1 MYLDELFTKEI
12 FFVKNRIILIIS
24 CVIFSIVALTASAQ
38 TVNIPDANLRTVIAE
53 ALGKA
58 PRDTITQA
66 DMTKLTR
73 FIAHDANIRNLTGL
87 EFATELEEIRC
98 NNNLISDLSPVSTL
112 AGLHTIEFRHNVI
125 KDLSPIAGLIN
136 LRWLIVP
143 YNLIADLSPV
153 EGLVKLD
160 GLDVGGNVITDF
172 SPLSGLIKL
181 KWVWISEN
189 PSADLSP
196 LSGLISL
203 TGFHSWGTPIVSGLS
218 DVAGLPKL
226 TTLDICGGEL
236 SDLSDLEGL
245 TDLKELYLVG
255 NEITDLSPLASL
267 TGLTHLNLKSNQI
280 TDVSPLSG
288 LTNLRRLYLEHNSIS
303 DFSPLSGLSEHTI
316 ISKRGNPSIPHGTSV
331 HNYNGTPAAGPKITG
346 PWLWVI
352 LPGTWLGSRDFLAE
366 ASGGAITE
374 QSVATVGAK
383 EGKSVGNSKWTEHT
397 LSATSQNNINE
408 MTDALGWGTGWEIY
422 DHIVYGSVSLQSPR
436 EQETTMLVGSN
447 DGVKVW
453 LNGELVHKA
462 LVDRPAN
469 DYQDA
474 FPITLKRGT
483 NVLLVAI
490 DNNGHGEF
498 SGFFGFKAGTTYT
511 VNPTDKRIVVD
522 LPPSDVNKDG
532 RVSILDLIL
541 VAQDFGKTG
550 VQNTRT
556 DINKDGKVNILDLR
570 RVAESMNAAT
580 GAAAPS
586 AVAMGNSAS
595 PAMIE
600 TWIALAAVENDGS
613 RAFREGITNLQRLLV
628 SLRPERTVVL
638 ANYPN
643 PFNPETWIPYQL
655 ASPAEVRLRI
665 YAMNGVLVRT
675 LDLGHQP
682 AGVYQQKNRAA
693 YWDGRNALG
702 EPVASGLYFYTLTAG
717 DFTGTGKMLIRK

>member
-1 MYLDELFTKEI
+1 MRH
-12 FFVKNRIILIIS
+12 RIILIVS
-24 CVIFSIVALTASAQ
+24 CVIFSIMALNVSAQ
-38 TVNIPDANLRTVIAE
+38 TVNIPDANLRAAVAE
-53 ALGKA
+53 TLGKA
-58 PRDTITQA
+58 PRATITRA
-66 DMTKLTR
+66 DMAKLTH

-87 EFATELEEIRC
+87 EFAKELEEIRC
-98 NNNLISDLSPVSTL
+98 NNNLISDLSPLSTL
-112 AGLHTIEFRHNVI
+112 TGLHTVEFRHNVI
-125 KDLSPIAGLIN
+125 KDLSPVAGLIN

-160 GLDVGGNVITDF
+160 GLDIGGNVITDY
-172 SPLSGLIKL
+172 SALSGLIKL
-181 KWVWISEN
+181 ERIWMGEN

-203 TGFHSWGTPIVSGLS
+203 TGYQSWGTPIFNVSAL
-218 DVAGLPKL
+218 AELPKL
-226 TTLDICGGEL
+226 TSLDICGGEL
-236 SDLSDLEGL
+236 SDLSDLADFTNL
-245 TDLKELYLVG
+245 RELYLAG
-255 NEITDLSPLASL
+255 NKITDISSLASL
-267 TGLTHLNLKSNQI
+267 TGLTSLNLKDNQI

-303 DFSPLSGLSEHTI
+303 DFSRLSELSEHTI
-316 ISKRGNPSIPHGTSV
+316 ISKRGNPSIPQGTSV

-383 EGKSVGNSKWTEHT
+383 EGKSVGNSKWRAHT
-397 LSATSQNNINE
+397 LSATSHNNINE

-436 EQETTMLVGSN
+436 EQETTMLVGSG
-447 DGVKVW
+447 DAVKVW

-462 LVDRPAN
+462 LVDRSAN

-474 FPITLKRGT
+474 FPVTLKRGT

-498 SGFFGFKAGTTYT
+498 SGFFGFEAGTAYT
-511 VNPTDKRIVVD
+511 VNPTEKRIVVD

-550 VQNTRT
+550 VRNTRT
-556 DINKDGKVNILDLR
+556 DINNDGKVNILDLTR
-570 RVAESMNAAT
+570 IAESMNAAT

-586 AVAMGNSAS
+586 AVAMGNAVS

-613 RAFREGITNLQRLLV
+613 RVFREGIANLQQLLA
-628 SLRPERTVVL
+628 SLRPERTTLL

-655 ASPAEVRLRI
+655 ARDAAVRIDI
-665 YAMNGVLVRT
+665 YTADGRAVRT
-675 LDLGHQP
+675 LVLGHQP
-682 AGVYQQKNRAA
+682 AGMYQDKSRAA
-693 YWDGRNALG
+693 YWDGKNALS

-717 DFTGTGKMLIRK
+717 DFTGTGKMFVRK

>member
-1 MYLDELFTKEI
+1 MRH
-12 FFVKNRIILIIS
+12 RIIFTVS
-24 CVIFSIVALTASAQ
+24 CVIFSIVALNASAQ
-38 TVNIPDANLRTVIAE
+38 TVNIPDTNLRAAIAE

-58 PRDTITQA
+58 PRATITQA
-66 DMTKLTR
+66 DMAQLTH

-98 NNNLISDLSPVSTL
+98 NNNLISDLSPLSTL
-112 AGLHTIEFRHNVI
+112 MGLHTIEFRHNVI
-125 KDLSPIAGLIN
+125 KDLSPVAGLID

-143 YNLIADLSPV
+143 HNLIADLSPV

-160 GLDVGGNVITDF
+160 GLDVSHNVITDF

-181 KWVWISEN
+181 ERIWMSEN

-218 DVAGLPKL
+218 DLANLPKL

-245 TDLKELYLVG
+245 TGLKELYLVG
-255 NEITDLSPLASL
+255 NKITDLSPLASL
-267 TGLTHLNLKSNQI
+267 TGLTHLNLKDNEI

-303 DFSPLSGLSEHTI
+303 DFSTLAGLSEHTI
-316 ISKRGNPSIPHGTSV
+316 ISKRGNPSIPQGTSV

-383 EGKSVGNSKWTEHT
+383 EGKSVGNSKWRAHT
-397 LSATSQNNINE
+397 LSATSPNNINE

-436 EQETTMLVGSN
+436 EQDTTMLVGS
-447 DGVKVW
+447 DDAVKVW

-462 LVDRPAN
+462 LVDRGAN

-474 FPITLKRGT
+474 FPVTLRRGT

-490 DNNGHGEF
+490 DNNGHAEF
-498 SGFFGFKAGTTYT
+498 SGFFGFKAGTAYT
-511 VNPTDKRIVVD
+511 VNPTEKRIVVD

-550 VQNTRT
+550 VRNART
-556 DINKDGKVNILDLR
+556 DINNDGKVNILDLT

-586 AVAMGNSAS
+586 AVAMGNAVS
-595 PAMIE
+595 PAVIE
-600 TWIALAAVENDGS
+600 AWIALATVENDGS
-613 RAFREGITNLQRLLV
+613 RAFREGIANLQRLLA
-628 SLRPERTVVL
+628 SLRPERTAVL

-655 ASPAEVRLRI
+655 ARDAAVRIDI
-665 YAMNGVLVRT
+665 YTADGRAVRT
-675 LDLGHQP
+675 LVLGHQP
-682 AGVYQQKNRAA
+682 AGMYQDKSRAA

-702 EPVASGLYFYTLTAG
+702 EPVASDVYFYTINAG
-717 DFTGTGKMLIRK
+717 DFTATRKMLIRK

>member
-1 MYLDELFTKEI
+1 MRH
-12 FFVKNRIILIIS
+12 RIIFIVS
-24 CVIFSIVALTASAQ
+24 CVIFSIIALNASAQ
-38 TVNIPDANLRTVIAE
+38 TVNIPDANLRAAIAE

-58 PRDTITQA
+58 PRATITRA
-66 DMTKLTR
+66 DMAKLTH

-87 EFATELEEIRC
+87 EFARELEEIRC
-98 NNNLISDLSPVSTL
+98 NNNLISDLSPLSTL
-112 AGLHTIEFRHNVI
+112 MGLHTIEFRHNVI
-125 KDLSPIAGLIN
+125 EDLSPVAGLIN

-143 YNLIADLSPV
+143 YNLIVDLSPV

-160 GLDVGGNVITDF
+160 GLDIGGNVITDY
-172 SPLSGLIKL
+172 SALSGLIKL
-181 KWVWISEN
+181 DRIWMGEN

-203 TGFHSWGTPIVSGLS
+203 TGYQSWGTPIFNVSAL
-218 DVAGLPKL
+218 AELPKL
-226 TTLDICGGEL
+226 TSLDICGGEL
-236 SDLSDLEGL
+236 SDLSDLADFTNL
-245 TDLKELYLVG
+245 RELYLAG
-255 NEITDLSPLASL
+255 NKITDISPLAGL
-267 TGLTHLNLKSNQI
+267 TGLTSLNLKDNQI
-280 TDVSPLSG
+280 TDISPLSG

-303 DFSPLSGLSEHTI
+303 DFSPLSELSEHTI
-316 ISKRGNPSIPHGTSV
+316 ISKRGNPSIPQGTSV
-331 HNYNGTPAAGPKITG
+331 HNYHGTPTAGPKITG

-383 EGKSVGNSKWTEHT
+383 EGKSVGNSKWRAHT
-397 LSATSQNNINE
+397 LSATSGNNINE

-422 DHIVYGSVSLQSPR
+422 DHIVYGAVSLQSPR
-436 EQETTMLVGSN
+436 EQETTMLVGS
-447 DGVKVW
+447 DDAVKVW
-453 LNGELVHKA
+453 LNGELVHEA
-462 LVDRPAN
+462 LVDRGAN

-474 FPITLKRGT
+474 FPVTLKRGT

-498 SGFFGFKAGTTYT
+498 SGFFGFEAGTAYT
-511 VNPTDKRIVVD
+511 VNPTEKRIVVD
-522 LPPSDVNKDG
+522 LPPSDVNQDG

-550 VQNTRT
+550 VQNSRT
-556 DINKDGKVNILDLR
+556 DINNDGKVNILDLTR
-570 RVAESMNAAT
+570 IAESMNAAT
-580 GAAAPS
+580 GAAPS
-586 AVAMGNSAS
+586 AVAMGNAVS

-613 RAFREGITNLQRLLV
+613 RVFREGIANLQRLLA
-628 SLRPERTVVL
+628 SLRPERTMVL

-655 ASPAEVRLRI
+655 ARDAAVRIDI
-665 YAMNGVLVRT
+665 YTADGRAVQTLV
-675 LDLGHQP
+675 LGHQP
-682 AGVYQQKNRAA
+682 AGMYQDKSRAA
-693 YWDGRNALG
+693 YWDGKNALG

-717 DFTGTGKMLIRK
+717 DFTGTGRMLIQK

>member
-1 MYLDELFTKEI
+1 M
-12 FFVKNRIILIIS
+12 KNRIILIIS
-24 CVIFSIVALTASAQ
+24 CVIFSIVATLNGSAQ
-38 TVNIPDANLRTVIAE
+38 NVNIPDANLHAAIAE

-58 PRDTITQA
+58 PRAAITQA
-66 DMTKLTR
+66 DMAKLTH

-98 NNNLISDLSPVSTL
+98 NNNLISDLSPLSTL
-112 AGLHTIEFRHNVI
+112 THLHTIEFHHNVI
-125 KDLSPIAGLIN
+125 KDLSPVAGLIN
-136 LRWLIVP
+136 LRWLTVP
-143 YNLIADLSPV
+143 HNLIADLSPV
-153 EGLVKLD
+153 EGLVNLD
-160 GLDVGGNVITDF
+160 GLDVSHNVITDF

-181 KWVWISEN
+181 ERIWMSEN
-189 PSADLSP
+189 PPADLSP

-218 DVAGLPKL
+218 DLAGLPKL

-245 TDLKELYLVG
+245 TGLKELYLVG

-267 TGLTHLNLKSNQI
+267 TGLTHLNLKHNQI
-280 TDVSPLSG
+280 TDVSSLSG
-288 LTNLRRLYLEHNSIS
+288 LINLRRLYLEHNSIS
-303 DFSPLSGLSEHTI
+303 DFSPLSELSEHTI
-316 ISKRGNPSIPHGTSV
+316 ISKRGNPSIPQGTSV
-331 HNYNGTPAAGPKITG
+331 NNYNGIPAAGPKITG

-366 ASGGAITE
+366 ASGGVITE

-397 LSATSQNNINE
+397 LSATSNNNINE

-422 DHIVYGSVSLQSPR
+422 DHIVYGAVSLESPR
-436 EQETTMLVGSN
+436 KQETTMLVGSN

-453 LNGELVHKA
+453 LNGKLVHKA
-462 LVDRPAN
+462 LVDRGAN

-474 FPITLKRGT
+474 FPVTLKRGT

-498 SGFFGFKAGTTYT
+498 SGFFGFQAGTTYT

-550 VQNTRT
+550 VRNART
-556 DINKDGKVNILDLR
+556 DINKDGKVNILDLT
-570 RVAESMNAAT
+570 RVAESINAAT
-580 GAAAPS
+580 GAAPS
-586 AVAMGNSAS
+586 VVAMGNSVS

-613 RAFREGITNLQRLLV
+613 RAFREGMANLQRLLV
-628 SLRPERTVVL
+628 SLRPERTAVL

-643 PFNPETWIPYQL
+643 PSNPETWIPYQL
-655 ASPAEVRLRI
+655 TSPAEVKLCI

-693 YWDGRNALG
+693 YWDGRNEVG

-717 DFTGTGKMLIRK
+717 DFTATRKMLIQK

>member
-1 MYLDELFTKEI
+1 MRH
-12 FFVKNRIILIIS
+12 RIILIVS
-24 CVIFSIVALTASAQ
+24 CVIFSIMALNVSAQ
-38 TVNIPDANLRTVIAE
+38 TVNIPDANLRAAVAE
-53 ALGKA
+53 TLGKA
-58 PRDTITQA
+58 PRATITRA
-66 DMTKLTR
+66 DMAKLTH

-87 EFATELEEIRC
+87 EFAKELEEIRC
-98 NNNLISDLSPVSTL
+98 NNNLISDLSPLSTL
-112 AGLHTIEFRHNVI
+112 TGLHTVEFRHNVI
-125 KDLSPIAGLIN
+125 KDLSPVAGLIN

-160 GLDVGGNVITDF
+160 GLDIGGNVITDY
-172 SPLSGLIKL
+172 SALSGLIKL
-181 KWVWISEN
+181 ERIWMGEN

-203 TGFHSWGTPIVSGLS
+203 TGYQSWGTPIFNVSAL
-218 DVAGLPKL
+218 AELPKL
-226 TTLDICGGEL
+226 TSLDICGGEL
-236 SDLSDLEGL
+236 SDLSDLADFTNL
-245 TDLKELYLVG
+245 RELYLAG
-255 NEITDLSPLASL
+255 NKITDISPLASL
-267 TGLTHLNLKSNQI
+267 TNLTSLNLKHNRI
-280 TDVSPLSG
+280 TEVSPLSG

-303 DFSPLSGLSEHTI
+303 DFSPLSELSEHTI
-316 ISKRGNPSIPHGTSV
+316 ISKRGNPSIPQGTSV

-383 EGKSVGNSKWTEHT
+383 EGKSVGNSKWRAHT
-397 LSATSQNNINE
+397 LSATSHNNINE

-436 EQETTMLVGSN
+436 EQETTMLVGSG
-447 DGVKVW
+447 DAVKVW

-462 LVDRPAN
+462 LVDRSAN

-474 FPITLKRGT
+474 FPVTLKRGT

-498 SGFFGFKAGTTYT
+498 SGFFGFEAGTAYT
-511 VNPTDKRIVVD
+511 VNPTEKRIVVD

-550 VQNTRT
+550 VRNSRT
-556 DINKDGKVNILDLR
+556 DINNDGKVNILDLTR
-570 RVAESMNAAT
+570 IAESMNAAT
-580 GAAAPS
+580 GAAPS
-586 AVAMGNSAS
+586 AVAMGNAVS

-613 RAFREGITNLQRLLV
+613 RVFREGIANLQQLLA
-628 SLRPERTVVL
+628 SLQPERTTLL

-655 ASPAEVRLRI
+655 ARDAAVRIDI
-665 YAMNGVLVRT
+665 YTADGRAVRT
-675 LDLGHQP
+675 LVLGHQP
-682 AGVYQQKNRAA
+682 AGMYQDKSRAA
-693 YWDGRNALG
+693 YWDGKNALG
-702 EPVASGLYFYTLTAG
+702 EPVASGLYFFTLTAG

>member
-1 MYLDELFTKEI
+1 MRH
-12 FFVKNRIILIIS
+12 RIILIVS
-24 CVIFSIVALTASAQ
+24 CVIFSIMALNVSAQ
-38 TVNIPDANLRTVIAE
+38 TVNIPDANLRAAVAE
-53 ALGKA
+53 TLGKA
-58 PRDTITQA
+58 PRATITRA
-66 DMTKLTR
+66 DMAKLTH

-87 EFATELEEIRC
+87 EFAKELEEIRC
-98 NNNLISDLSPVSTL
+98 NNNLISDLSPLSTL
-112 AGLHTIEFRHNVI
+112 TGLHTVEFRHNVI
-125 KDLSPIAGLIN
+125 KDLSPVAGLIN

-160 GLDVGGNVITDF
+160 GLDIGGNVITDY
-172 SPLSGLIKL
+172 SALSGLIKL
-181 KWVWISEN
+181 ERIWMGEN

-203 TGFHSWGTPIVSGLS
+203 TGYQSWGTPIFNVSAL
-218 DVAGLPKL
+218 AELPKL
-226 TTLDICGGEL
+226 TSLDICGGEL
-236 SDLSDLEGL
+236 SDLSDLADFTNL
-245 TDLKELYLVG
+245 RELYLAG
-255 NEITDLSPLASL
+255 NKITDISSLASL
-267 TGLTHLNLKSNQI
+267 TGLTSLNLKDNQI

-303 DFSPLSGLSEHTI
+303 DFSPLSELSEHTI
-316 ISKRGNPSIPHGTSV
+316 ISKRGNPSIPQGTSV

-383 EGKSVGNSKWTEHT
+383 EGKSVGNSKWRAHT
-397 LSATSQNNINE
+397 LSATSHNNINE

-436 EQETTMLVGSN
+436 EQETTMLVGS
-447 DGVKVW
+447 DDAVKVW

-462 LVDRPAN
+462 LVDRSAN

-474 FPITLKRGT
+474 FPVTLKRGT

-498 SGFFGFKAGTTYT
+498 SGFFGFEAGTAYT
-511 VNPTDKRIVVD
+511 VNPTEKRIVVD

-550 VQNTRT
+550 VRNTRT
-556 DINKDGKVNILDLR
+556 DINNDGKVNILDLTR
-570 RVAESMNAAT
+570 IAESMNAAT

-586 AVAMGNSAS
+586 AVAMGNAVS

-613 RAFREGITNLQRLLV
+613 RVFREGIANLQQLLA
-628 SLRPERTVVL
+628 SLRPERTTLL

-655 ASPAEVRLRI
+655 ARDAAVRIDI
-665 YAMNGVLVRT
+665 YTADGRAVRT
-675 LDLGHQP
+675 LVLGHQP
-682 AGVYQQKNRAA
+682 AGMYQDKSRAA
-693 YWDGRNALG
+693 YWDGKNALS
-702 EPVASGLYFYTLTAG
+702 EPVASGLYFFTLTAG
-717 DFTGTGKMLIRK
+717 DFTGTGKMLVRK

>member
-1 MYLDELFTKEI
+1 MRH
-12 FFVKNRIILIIS
+12 RIILIVS
-24 CVIFSIVALTASAQ
+24 CVIFSIIALNASAE
-38 TVNIPDANLRTVIAE
+38 TVNIPDTNLRAAIAE

-58 PRDTITQA
+58 PGDTITQA
-66 DMTKLTR
+66 DIAKLTH
-73 FIAHDANIRNLTGL
+73 FIAHDASIRNLTGL

-98 NNNLISDLSPVSTL
+98 NNNLISDLSPLSTL
-112 AGLHTIEFRHNVI
+112 MDLHTIEFRHNVI
-125 KDLSPIAGLIN
+125 EDLSPVAGLIS
-136 LRWLIVP
+136 LRWLVVP

-153 EGLVKLD
+153 KGLVSLH
-160 GLDVGGNVITDF
+160 GLDIGGNVITDY
-172 SPLSGLIKL
+172 SALSGLIKL
-181 KWVWISEN
+181 GRIWMGEN

-203 TGFHSWGTPIVSGLS
+203 TGYQSWGTPIFNVSAL
-218 DVAGLPKL
+218 AELPKL
-226 TTLDICGGEL
+226 TSLDICGGEL
-236 SDLSDLEGL
+236 SDLSDLADFTNL
-245 TDLKELYLVG
+245 RELYLAG
-255 NEITDLSPLASL
+255 NEITDISPLASL
-267 TGLTHLNLKSNQI
+267 TNLTSLNLKHNRI
-280 TDVSPLSG
+280 TEVSPLSG

-303 DFSPLSGLSEHTI
+303 DFSPLSELSEHTI
-316 ISKRGNPSIPHGTSV
+316 ISKRGNPSIPQGTSV
-331 HNYNGTPAAGPKITG
+331 HNYNGTPTAGPKITG

-352 LPGTWLGSRDFLAE
+352 LPGTWLGGRDFLAE

-383 EGKSVGNSKWTEHT
+383 EGKSVGNSKWRAHT
-397 LSATSQNNINE
+397 FSATSHNNINE

-422 DHIVYGSVSLQSPR
+422 DHIVYGSVSLESPR

-447 DGVKVW
+447 DGVKIW
-453 LNGELVHKA
+453 LNGELVHEA
-462 LVDRPAN
+462 LVDRPAS

-474 FPITLKRGT
+474 FPVTLKRGT

-498 SGFFGFKAGTTYT
+498 SGFFGFEAETAYT
-511 VNPTDKRIVVD
+511 VNPTDTRIVID

-550 VQNTRT
+550 VRNTRT
-556 DINKDGKVNILDLR
+556 DINNDGKVNILDLT

-586 AVAMGNSAS
+586 TVAIGNTFS
-595 PAMIE
+595 PEIIE
-600 TWIALAAVENDGS
+600 AWVALAAVENDGS
-613 RAFREGITNLQRLLV
+613 RAFREGIANLQRLLA
-628 SLRPERTVVL
+628 SLRPERTAVL

-655 ASPAEVRLRI
+655 ARDAAVRIDI
-665 YAMNGVLVRT
+665 YTADGRAVRT
-675 LDLGHQP
+675 LVLGHQP
-682 AGVYQQKNRAA
+682 AGMYQDKSRAA

-717 DFTGTGKMLIRK
+717 DFIGTGKMLIRK

>member
-1 MYLDELFTKEI
+1 M
-12 FFVKNRIILIIS
+12 KNRIILTIS
-24 CVIFSIVALTASAQ
+24 CAIFSMVVTLNGSAQ
-38 TVNIPDANLRTVIAE
+38 VVNIPDANLRAAIAE
-53 ALGKA
+53 VLGEPSRAALT
-58 PRDTITQA
+58 RA
-66 DMTKLTR
+66 DMAKLTH

-98 NNNLISDLSPVSTL
+98 NNNLISDLSPLSTL
-112 AGLHTIEFRHNVI
+112 TGLHTVEFRHNVI
-125 KDLSPIAGLIN
+125 KDLSPVAGLIN

-143 YNLIADLSPV
+143 HNLIADLSPV
-153 EGLVKLD
+153 EGLVNLD
-160 GLDVGGNVITDF
+160 GLDISHNVITDF

-181 KWVWISEN
+181 ERIWIHEN
-189 PSADLSP
+189 PPADLSP

-218 DVAGLPKL
+218 DLAGLPKL

-245 TDLKELYLVG
+245 TGLKELYLVG

-267 TGLTHLNLKSNQI
+267 TGLTHLNLKNNQI

-303 DFSPLSGLSEHTI
+303 DFSPLSELSEHTI
-316 ISKRGNPSIPHGTSV
+316 ISKRGNPSIPQGTSV

-397 LSATSQNNINE
+397 LSATSNNNINE

-436 EQETTMLVGSN
+436 EQETTMLVGS
-447 DGVKVW
+447 DDAVKVW

-462 LVDRPAN
+462 LVDRGAN

-498 SGFFGFKAGTTYT
+498 SGFFGFEAGTAYT

-550 VQNTRT
+550 VRNTRT
-556 DINKDGKVNILDLR
+556 DINNDGKVNILDLT
-570 RVAESMNAAT
+570 RVADSMNAAT

-586 AVAMGNSAS
+586 GVATHNSVS

-600 TWIALAAVENDGS
+600 TWIALAAVKNDGS
-613 RAFREGITNLQRLLV
+613 RAFREGIANLQRLLA
-628 SLRPERTVVL
+628 SLATRT
-638 ANYPN
+638 
-643 PFNPETWIPYQL
+643 
-655 ASPAEVRLRI
+655 
-665 YAMNGVLVRT
+665 
-675 LDLGHQP
+675 D
-682 AGVYQQKNRAA
+682 
-693 YWDGRNALG
+693 DGACKL
-702 EPVASGLYFYTLTAG
+702 P
-717 DFTGTGKMLIRK
+717 

>member
-1 MYLDELFTKEI
+1 M
-12 FFVKNRIILIIS
+12 KNRIILTVS
-24 CVIFSIVALTASAQ
+24 CVIFSIVALNASAQ
-38 TVNIPDANLRTVIAE
+38 TVNIPDANLRAAVAE
-53 ALGKA
+53 TLGKA
-58 PRDTITQA
+58 PRATITRA
-66 DMTKLTR
+66 DMAKLTH
-73 FIAHDANIRNLTGL
+73 FIVHNANIRNLTGL
-87 EFATELEEIRC
+87 EFAKELVEIRC
-98 NNNLISDLSPVSTL
+98 NNNLISDLSPLSTL
-112 AGLHTIEFRHNVI
+112 RNLHTVEFRHNVI
-125 KDLSPIAGLIN
+125 EDLSPVAGLIS

-153 EGLVKLD
+153 EGLVQLD
-160 GLDVGGNVITDF
+160 GLDIGGNVITDY
-172 SPLSGLIKL
+172 SALSGLIKL
-181 KWVWISEN
+181 ERIWMGEN

-203 TGFHSWGTPIVSGLS
+203 RGYHSWGTPIVSGLS
-218 DVAGLPKL
+218 GLAGLPKL

-245 TDLKELYLVG
+245 TGLKELYLVG
-255 NEITDLSPLASL
+255 NEITDLSPLANL
-267 TGLTHLNLKSNQI
+267 TGLTHLNLKDNQI
-280 TDVSPLSG
+280 TDVSPLSE

-303 DFSPLSGLSEHTI
+303 DFSPLSKLSEHTI
-316 ISKRGNPSIPHGTSV
+316 ISKRGNPSIPQGTSV

-383 EGKSVGNSKWTEHT
+383 EGKSVGSSKWTAHT
-397 LSATSQNNINE
+397 LSATSRNNINE

-422 DHIVYGSVSLQSPR
+422 DHIVYGMVSLESPR
-436 EQETTMLVGSN
+436 EQETTMLVGSG

-453 LNGELVHKA
+453 LNGKLVHKA
-462 LVDRPAN
+462 LVDRVAN

-474 FPITLKRGT
+474 FPVTLKRGT

-498 SGFFGFKAGTTYT
+498 SGFFGFEAGTAYT
-511 VNPTDKRIVVD
+511 VNSTAKRIVVD

-541 VAQDFGKTG
+541 VAQHFGKTG
-550 VQNTRT
+550 VRNSRT
-556 DINKDGKVNILDLR
+556 DINNDGKVNILDLTR
-570 RVAESMNAAT
+570 IAESMNAAT
-580 GAAAPS
+580 GAAAPF
-586 AVAMGNSAS
+586 AVAMGNSVS

-613 RAFREGITNLQRLLV
+613 RVFREGIANLQRLLV
-628 SLRPERTVVL
+628 SLRPEQTMVL
-638 ANYPN
+638 TNYPN

-655 ASPAEVRLRI
+655 ARDAAVQIDI
-665 YAMNGVLVRT
+665 YTADGRTVRT
-675 LDLGHQP
+675 LVLGHQP
-682 AGVYQQKNRAA
+682 AGMYQDKSRAA
-693 YWDGRNALG
+693 YWNGCNQLG
-702 EPVASGLYFYTLTAG
+702 ERVASGVYFYTFTAG
-717 DFTGTGKMLIRK
+717 DFTGTGKLLIRK

>member
-1 MYLDELFTKEI
+1 M
-12 FFVKNRIILIIS
+12 KNRIILIIS
-24 CVIFSIVALTASAQ
+24 CVIFSIVVTLNGSAQ
-38 TVNIPDANLRTVIAE
+38 TVNIPDANLRAAIAE
-53 ALGKA
+53 ALGEPSRA
-58 PRDTITQA
+58 VLTRS
-66 DMTKLTR
+66 DMAKLTH

-98 NNNLISDLSPVSTL
+98 NNNLISDLSPLSTL
-112 AGLHTIEFRHNVI
+112 TGLHTIEFRHNVI
-125 KDLSPIAGLIN
+125 KDLSAVAGLIS

-143 YNLIADLSPV
+143 HNLIADLSPV

-160 GLDVGGNVITDF
+160 GLDVSHNVITDF
-172 SPLSGLIKL
+172 SPIAGLIKL
-181 KWVWISEN
+181 ERIWMHEN
-189 PSADLSP
+189 PPADLSP

-203 TGFHSWGTPIVSGLS
+203 TGFHSWGTPIISGLS
-218 DVAGLPKL
+218 DLVVLPKL

-245 TDLKELYLVG
+245 TGLKELYLVG

-267 TGLTHLNLKSNQI
+267 TGLTHLNLKHNQI

-303 DFSPLSGLSEHTI
+303 DFSPLSELSEHTI
-316 ISKRGNPSIPHGTSV
+316 ISKRGNPSIPQGTSV
-331 HNYNGTPAAGPKITG
+331 HNYNGTPAAGSKITG

-374 QSVATVGAK
+374 QSMATVGAK

-397 LSATSQNNINE
+397 LSATSNNNINE

-436 EQETTMLVGSN
+436 EQETTMLVGSD

-453 LNGELVHKA
+453 LNGKLVHRA
-462 LVDRPAN
+462 LVDRGAN

-474 FPITLKRGT
+474 FPVTLKRGT

-498 SGFFGFKAGTTYT
+498 SGFFGFKAGTAYT

-522 LPPSDVNKDG
+522 LPISDVNKDG

-550 VQNTRT
+550 VRNVRT
-556 DINKDGKVNILDLR
+556 DINNDGKVNILDLT

-580 GAAAPS
+580 GAAPS
-586 AVAMGNSAS
+586 AVPMGNSVS

-600 TWIALAAVENDGS
+600 TWIALAVVEDDGS
-613 RAFREGITNLQRLLV
+613 RAFQEGIANLQRLLV

-655 ASPAEVRLRI
+655 ASPAGVRLRI
-665 YAMNGVLVRT
+665 YAMDGVLVRT

-693 YWDGRNALG
+693 YWDGRNEVG

-717 DFTGTGKMLIRK
+717 DFTATRKMLIRK

>member
-1 MYLDELFTKEI
+1 MRH
-12 FFVKNRIILIIS
+12 RIIFIVS
-24 CVIFSIVALTASAQ
+24 CVIFSIIALNASAQ
-38 TVNIPDANLRTVIAE
+38 TVNIPDANLRAAIAE

-58 PRDTITQA
+58 PRATIARA
-66 DMTKLTR
+66 DMEKLTH

-98 NNNLISDLSPVSTL
+98 NNNLISDLSPLSTL
-112 AGLHTIEFRHNVI
+112 MGLHTVEFRHNVI
-125 KDLSPIAGLIN
+125 KDLSPVAGLIN

-160 GLDVGGNVITDF
+160 GLDIGGNVITDY
-172 SPLSGLIKL
+172 SALSGLIKL
-181 KWVWISEN
+181 DRIWMGEN

-203 TGFHSWGTPIVSGLS
+203 TGYQSWGTPIFNVSAL
-218 DVAGLPKL
+218 AELPKL
-226 TTLDICGGEL
+226 TSLDICGGEL
-236 SDLSDLEGL
+236 SDLSDLADFTNL
-245 TDLKELYLVG
+245 RELYLAG
-255 NEITDLSPLASL
+255 NQITDISPLASL
-267 TGLTHLNLKSNQI
+267 TGLTSLNLKDNQI
-280 TDVSPLSG
+280 TDISPLSG

-303 DFSPLSGLSEHTI
+303 DFSPLSELSEQTV
-316 ISKRGNPSIPHGTSV
+316 ISKRGNPSIPQGTSV
-331 HNYNGTPAAGPKITG
+331 HNYNGTPSAGPKITG

-366 ASGGAITE
+366 ASGGVITE

-383 EGKSVGNSKWTEHT
+383 EGKSVGNSKWRAHT
-397 LSATSQNNINE
+397 LSATSHNNINE

-436 EQETTMLVGSN
+436 EQETTMLVGSG
-447 DGVKVW
+447 DAVKVW
-453 LNGELVHKA
+453 LNGELVHEA
-462 LVDRPAN
+462 LVDRGAN

-474 FPITLKRGT
+474 FPVILKRGT

-498 SGFFGFKAGTTYT
+498 SGFFGFEAGTAYT
-511 VNPTDKRIVVD
+511 VNPTEKRIVVD
-522 LPPSDVNKDG
+522 LPRSDVNQDG

-550 VQNTRT
+550 VRNSRT
-556 DINKDGKVNILDLR
+556 DINNDGKVNILDLTR
-570 RVAESMNAAT
+570 IAESMNAAT
-580 GAAAPS
+580 GAAPS
-586 AVAMGNSAS
+586 AVAMGNAVS

-613 RAFREGITNLQRLLV
+613 RVFREGIANLQQLLA
-628 SLRPERTVVL
+628 SLQPERTTLL

-655 ASPAEVRLRI
+655 ARDAAVRIDI
-665 YAMNGVLVRT
+665 YTADRRAVRT
-675 LDLGHQP
+675 LVLGHQP
-682 AGVYQQKNRAA
+682 AGMYQDKSRAA
-693 YWDGRNALG
+693 YWDGKNALG
-702 EPVASGLYFYTLTAG
+702 EPVASGLYFFTLTAG

>member
-1 MYLDELFTKEI
+1 M
-12 FFVKNRIILIIS
+12 KNRIILTIS
-24 CVIFSIVALTASAQ
+24 CAIFFMVVTLNGSAQ
-38 TVNIPDANLRTVIAE
+38 VVNIPDANLRAAIAE
-53 ALGKA
+53 VLGEPSRAALT
-58 PRDTITQA
+58 RA
-66 DMTKLTR
+66 DMAKLTH

-98 NNNLISDLSPVSTL
+98 NNNLISDLSPLSTL
-112 AGLHTIEFRHNVI
+112 TGLHTVEFRHNVI
-125 KDLSPIAGLIN
+125 KDLSPVAGLIN

-143 YNLIADLSPV
+143 HNLIADLSPV

-160 GLDVGGNVITDF
+160 GLDVSHNVIADF
-172 SPLSGLIKL
+172 SPLSELIKL
-181 KWVWISEN
+181 ERIWIHEN
-189 PSADLSP
+189 PPADLSP

-218 DVAGLPKL
+218 DLAGLPKL

-245 TDLKELYLVG
+245 TGLKELYLVG

-267 TGLTHLNLKSNQI
+267 TGLTHLNLKNNQI
-280 TDVSPLSG
+280 IDVSPLSG

-303 DFSPLSGLSEHTI
+303 DFSPLSELSEHTI
-316 ISKRGNPSIPHGTSV
+316 ISKRGNPSIPQGTSV

-397 LSATSQNNINE
+397 LSATSNNNINE

-436 EQETTMLVGSN
+436 KQETTMLVGS
-447 DGVKVW
+447 DDAVKVW

-474 FPITLKRGT
+474 FPVTLKRGT

-498 SGFFGFKAGTTYT
+498 SGFFGFEAGTAYT

-550 VQNTRT
+550 VRNART
-556 DINKDGKVNILDLR
+556 DINNDGKVNILDLR
-570 RVAESMNAAT
+570 RIADSMNAAT

-586 AVAMGNSAS
+586 TVAIGNTFS
-595 PAMIE
+595 PEIIE
-600 TWIALAAVENDGS
+600 AWIALAAVENDGS
-613 RAFREGITNLQRLLV
+613 RAFQEGIANLQRLLA
-628 SLRPERTVVL
+628 SLRPERTMVL

-655 ASPAEVRLRI
+655 ARDATVRIDI
-665 YAMNGVLVRT
+665 YTADGRAVRT
-675 LDLGHQP
+675 LVLGHQP
-682 AGVYQQKNRAA
+682 AGMYQDKSRAA
-693 YWDGRNALG
+693 YWDGKNAFG

>member
-1 MYLDELFTKEI
+1 MR
-12 FFVKNRIILIIS
+12 NRIILIIL
-24 CVIFSIVALTASAQ
+24 CVIFFIAVTLNASAEN
-38 TVNIPDANLRTVIAE
+38 VNIPDANLRAAIAK
-53 ALGKA
+53 ALGEPSRA
-58 PRDTITQA
+58 TLTRS
-66 DMTKLTR
+66 DMAKLTY

-98 NNNLISDLSPVSTL
+98 NNNLISDLSPLSTL
-112 AGLHTIEFRHNVI
+112 TGLHTIEFRHNVI
-125 KDLSPIAGLIN
+125 KDLSAVAGLIN

-143 YNLIADLSPV
+143 HNLIADLSPV
-153 EGLVKLD
+153 EGLVQLD
-160 GLDVGGNVITDF
+160 GLDVSHNVITDF

-181 KWVWISEN
+181 ERIWMHEN
-189 PSADLSP
+189 PPADLSP
-196 LSGLISL
+196 LSGLTSL

-218 DVAGLPKL
+218 DLAGLPKL

-245 TDLKELYLVG
+245 TGLKELYLVG

-267 TGLTHLNLKSNQI
+267 TGLTHLNLKNNQI

-303 DFSPLSGLSEHTI
+303 DFSPLSELSEHTI
-316 ISKRGNPSIPHGTSV
+316 ISKRGNPSIPRGTSV
-331 HNYNGTPAAGPKITG
+331 HNYNGTPTAGPKITG

-374 QSVATVGAK
+374 QSVATIGAK
-383 EGKSVGNSKWTEHT
+383 EGKSVGNRKWTEHT
-397 LSATSQNNINE
+397 LSATSHNNINE
-408 MTDALGWGTGWEIY
+408 MTDALDWGTGWEIY
-422 DHIVYGSVSLQSPR
+422 DHIVYGSIFLESPR
-436 EQETTMLVGSN
+436 KQETTMLVGSD

-474 FPITLKRGT
+474 FPVTLKRGT

-498 SGFFGFKAGTTYT
+498 SGFFGFEAGTAYT

-550 VQNTRT
+550 VRNTRT
-556 DINKDGKVNILDLR
+556 DINNDGKVNILDLT
-570 RVAESMNAAT
+570 RVAKSMNAAT

-586 AVAMGNSAS
+586 VVAMDNSVS

-613 RAFREGITNLQRLLV
+613 RAFREGIANLQRLLA

-655 ASPAEVRLRI
+655 ASAVEVRLHI

-702 EPVASGLYFYTLTAG
+702 ERVASGLYFYTLIAG
-717 DFTGTGKMLIRK
+717 DFTATRKMLIRK

>member
-1 MYLDELFTKEI
+1 MRH
-12 FFVKNRIILIIS
+12 RIILIVS
-24 CVIFSIVALTASAQ
+24 CVIFSIMALNVSAQ
-38 TVNIPDANLRTVIAE
+38 TVNIPDANLRAAVAE
-53 ALGKA
+53 TLGKA
-58 PRDTITQA
+58 PRATITRA
-66 DMTKLTR
+66 DMAKLTH

-87 EFATELEEIRC
+87 EFAKELEEIRC
-98 NNNLISDLSPVSTL
+98 NNNLISDLSPLSTL
-112 AGLHTIEFRHNVI
+112 TGLHTIEFRHNLI
-125 KDLSPIAGLIN
+125 KDLSPVAGLIN

-160 GLDVGGNVITDF
+160 GLDIGGNVITDY
-172 SPLSGLIKL
+172 SALSGLIKL
-181 KWVWISEN
+181 GRIWMGEN

-203 TGFHSWGTPIVSGLS
+203 TGYQSWGTPIFNVSAL
-218 DVAGLPKL
+218 AELPKL
-226 TTLDICGGEL
+226 TSLDICGGEL
-236 SDLSDLEGL
+236 SDLSDLADFTNL
-245 TDLKELYLVG
+245 RELYLAG
-255 NEITDLSPLASL
+255 NEITDISPLASL
-267 TGLTHLNLKSNQI
+267 TNLTSLNLKHNRI
-280 TDVSPLSG
+280 TEVSPLSG

-303 DFSPLSGLSEHTI
+303 DFSPLSELSEHTI
-316 ISKRGNPSIPHGTSV
+316 ISKRGNPSIPQGTSV

-383 EGKSVGNSKWTEHT
+383 EGKSVGNSKWRAHT
-397 LSATSQNNINE
+397 LSATSHNNINE

-436 EQETTMLVGSN
+436 EQETTMLVGSG
-447 DGVKVW
+447 DAVKVW

-462 LVDRPAN
+462 LVDRSAN

-474 FPITLKRGT
+474 FPVTLKRGT

-498 SGFFGFKAGTTYT
+498 SGFFGFEAGTAYT
-511 VNPTDKRIVVD
+511 VNPTEKRIVVD

-550 VQNTRT
+550 VRNSRT
-556 DINKDGKVNILDLR
+556 DINNDGKVNILDLTR
-570 RVAESMNAAT
+570 IAESMNAAT
-580 GAAAPS
+580 GAAPS
-586 AVAMGNSAS
+586 AVAMGNAVS

-613 RAFREGITNLQRLLV
+613 RVFREGIANLQQLLA
-628 SLRPERTVVL
+628 SLQPERTTLL

-655 ASPAEVRLRI
+655 ARDAAVRIDI
-665 YAMNGVLVRT
+665 YTADGRAVQTLV
-675 LDLGHQP
+675 LGHQP
-682 AGVYQQKNRAA
+682 AGMYQDKSRAA
-693 YWDGRNALG
+693 YWDGKNALG
-702 EPVASGLYFYTLTAG
+702 EPVASGLYFFTLTAG

>member
-1 MYLDELFTKEI
+1 MNFLQRR
-12 FFVKNRIILIIS
+12 FFVKNRILLTIS
-24 CVIFSIVALTASAQ
+24 CVIFSIIATLNGSAQ
-38 TVNIPDANLRTVIAE
+38 NVNIPDANLRAAIAE
-53 ALGKA
+53 ALGEPSRA
-58 PRDTITQA
+58 ALTRS
-66 DMTKLTR
+66 DMAKLTH

-98 NNNLISDLSPVSTL
+98 NNNLIGDLSPLSTL
-112 AGLHTIEFRHNVI
+112 TGLHTIEFRHNVI
-125 KDLSPIAGLIN
+125 KDLSPVAGLIN

-143 YNLIADLSPV
+143 HNLIADLSPV

-160 GLDVGGNVITDF
+160 GLDVSHNVITDF

-181 KWVWISEN
+181 ERIWMHEN
-189 PSADLSP
+189 PPADLSP

-218 DVAGLPKL
+218 DLAGLPKL

-245 TDLKELYLVG
+245 TGLKELYLVG

-267 TGLTHLNLKSNQI
+267 TGLTHLNLKNNQI

-303 DFSPLSGLSEHTI
+303 DFSPLSELSEHTI
-316 ISKRGNPSIPHGTSV
+316 ISKRGNPSIPQGTSV
-331 HNYNGTPAAGPKITG
+331 HNYNGTPVAGPKITG

-397 LSATSQNNINE
+397 LSATSQNNVNE

-436 EQETTMLVGSN
+436 EQETTMLVGSD

-453 LNGELVHKA
+453 LNGKLVHEA
-462 LVDRPAN
+462 LVDRGAN

-474 FPITLKRGT
+474 FPVTLKRGT

-498 SGFFGFKAGTTYT
+498 SGFFGFEAGTAYT

-550 VQNTRT
+550 VRNTRT
-556 DINKDGKVNILDLR
+556 DINNDGKVNILDLT

-580 GAAAPS
+580 DAAAPPM
-586 AVAMGNSAS
+586 VAMRNSVS

-600 TWIALAAVENDGS
+600 TWIALATVENDGS
-613 RAFREGITNLQRLLV
+613 RAFQEGIANLQRLSV
-628 SLRPERTVVL
+628 SLRPKRTVVL

-655 ASPAEVRLRI
+655 ASPEEVRLRI

-675 LDLGHQP
+675 LNLGHQP

-693 YWDGRNALG
+693 YWDGRNEVG

-717 DFTGTGKMLIRK
+717 DFTATRKMLIQK

>member
-1 MYLDELFTKEI
+1 M
-12 FFVKNRIILIIS
+12 
-24 CVIFSIVALTASAQ
+24 
-38 TVNIPDANLRTVIAE
+38 
-53 ALGKA
+53 
-58 PRDTITQA
+58 
-66 DMTKLTR
+66 
-73 FIAHDANIRNLTGL
+73 
-87 EFATELEEIRC
+87 
-98 NNNLISDLSPVSTL
+98 
-112 AGLHTIEFRHNVI
+112 GLHTIEFRHNVI
-125 KDLSPIAGLIN
+125 KDLSPVAGLIN

-143 YNLIADLSPV
+143 HNLIADLSPV
-153 EGLVKLD
+153 EGLVNLD
-160 GLDVGGNVITDF
+160 GLEVSHNVITDF

-181 KWVWISEN
+181 ERIWMHEN
-189 PSADLSP
+189 PPADLSP

-203 TGFHSWGTPIVSGLS
+203 RGFHSWGTPIVSGLS
-218 DVAGLPKL
+218 DLAGLPKL
-226 TTLDICGGEL
+226 TTLDICGGQL

-245 TDLKELYLVG
+245 TGLKELYLVG

-267 TGLTHLNLKSNQI
+267 TGLTHLNLKHNQI

-288 LTNLRRLYLEHNSIS
+288 LTNLRRLYLEHNLIS
-303 DFSPLSGLSEHTI
+303 DFSPLSELSEHTV
-316 ISKRGNPSIPHGTSV
+316 ISKRGNPGISPGTSV
-331 HNYNGTPAAGPKITG
+331 NNYNGIPEKGPKITG

-352 LPGTWLGSRDFLAE
+352 LPGTWLGSRDFLSE

-397 LSATSQNNINE
+397 LSATSGNNINE

-422 DHIVYGSVSLQSPR
+422 DHIVYGAVSLESPR
-436 EQETTMLVGSN
+436 KQETTMLVGSG

-453 LNGELVHKA
+453 LNGDLVHKA
-462 LVDRPAN
+462 LVDRNAN

-474 FPITLKRGT
+474 FPVTLKRGT

-498 SGFFGFKAGTTYT
+498 SGFFGFEAGIDYT

-541 VAQDFGKTG
+541 VAQDFGKVG
-550 VQNTRT
+550 VRNSRT
-556 DINKDGKVNILDLR
+556 DINNDGKVNILDLT
-570 RVAESMNAAT
+570 RVAKSINAAT

-586 AVAMGNSAS
+586 AVVMGNEVSLE
-595 PAMIE
+595 MIE

-613 RAFREGITNLQRLLV
+613 RAFREGIANLQRLLA
-628 SLRPERTVVL
+628 SLRPERTMVL

-655 ASPAEVRLRI
+655 ARDAAVRIDI
-665 YAMNGVLVRT
+665 YTADGRAVRT
-675 LDLGHQP
+675 LVLGHQP
-682 AGVYQQKNRAA
+682 AGMYQDKSRAA

-717 DFTGTGKMLIRK
+717 DFTATRKMLIRK

>member
-1 MYLDELFTKEI
+1 M
-12 FFVKNRIILIIS
+12 RHRILITVS
-24 CVIFSIVALTASAQ
+24 CVIFSIVALNASAQ
-38 TVNIPDANLRTVIAE
+38 TVNIPDANLRAAVAE
-53 ALGKA
+53 TLGKA
-58 PRDTITQA
+58 PRATITQA
-66 DMTKLTR
+66 DMAKLTH

-87 EFATELEEIRC
+87 EFATDLEEIRC
-98 NNNLISDLSPVSTL
+98 NNNLISDLSPLSTL
-112 AGLHTIEFRHNVI
+112 TGLHTVEFRHNVI
-125 KDLSPIAGLIN
+125 KDLSAVAGLIN
-136 LRWLIVP
+136 LRWLVVP

-153 EGLVKLD
+153 KGLVKLH
-160 GLDVGGNVITDF
+160 GLDIGGNVITDY
-172 SPLSGLIKL
+172 SALSGLIKL
-181 KWVWISEN
+181 ERIWMGEN

-203 TGFHSWGTPIVSGLS
+203 TGYQSWGTPIFNVSAL
-218 DVAGLPKL
+218 AELPKL
-226 TTLDICGGEL
+226 TSLDICGGEL
-236 SDLSDLEGL
+236 SDLADLADFTNL
-245 TDLKELYLVG
+245 RELYLAG
-255 NEITDLSPLASL
+255 NEITDISPLASL
-267 TGLTHLNLKSNQI
+267 TNLTSLNLKHNRI
-280 TDVSPLSG
+280 TEVSPLSG

-303 DFSPLSGLSEHTI
+303 DFSPLSELSEHTI
-316 ISKRGNPSIPHGTSV
+316 ISKRGNPSIPQGTSV

-366 ASGGAITE
+366 VSGGGITE

-383 EGKSVGNSKWTEHT
+383 EGKSVGNSKWRAHT
-397 LSATSQNNINE
+397 LSATSHNNINE

-436 EQETTMLVGSN
+436 EQETTMLVGS
-447 DGVKVW
+447 DDAVKVW
-453 LNGELVHKA
+453 LNGELVHEA

-474 FPITLKRGT
+474 FPVTLKRGT

-498 SGFFGFKAGTTYT
+498 SGFFGFEAGTAYT
-511 VNPTDKRIVVD
+511 VNPTDKRIVVN

-532 RVSILDLIL
+532 RISILDLIL

-550 VQNTRT
+550 VRNSRT
-556 DINKDGKVNILDLR
+556 DINNDGKVNILDLTR
-570 RVAESMNAAT
+570 IAERMNAAT
-580 GAAAPS
+580 GAAAPF
-586 AVAMGNSAS
+586 AVAMGNSVS

-613 RAFREGITNLQRLLV
+613 RVFREGIANLQRLLA
-628 SLRPERTVVL
+628 SLRPERTMVL

-655 ASPAEVRLRI
+655 ARDAAVRIDI
-665 YAMNGVLVRT
+665 YTTDGRAVQTLV
-675 LDLGHQP
+675 LGHQP
-682 AGVYQQKNRAA
+682 AGMYQDKSRAA
-693 YWDGRNALG
+693 YWDGKNAFG

-717 DFTGTGKMLIRK
+717 DFTATRKMLIRK

>member
-1 MYLDELFTKEI
+1 M
-12 FFVKNRIILIIS
+12 KNRIILIVS
-24 CVIFSIVALTASAQ
+24 CVIFSIVALNASAQ
-38 TVNIPDANLRTVIAE
+38 KVNIPDANLRTAVSE
-53 ALGKA
+53 TLGKA
-58 PRDTITQA
+58 HRATITQA
-66 DMTKLTR
+66 DMAKLTH
-73 FIAHDANIRNLTGL
+73 FIAHDANIRDLTGL

-98 NNNLISDLSPVSTL
+98 NNNLISDLSPLSTL
-112 AGLHTIEFRHNVI
+112 TGLHTIEFRHNVI
-125 KDLSPIAGLIN
+125 KDLSPVAGLIN

-245 TDLKELYLVG
+245 TGLKELYLVG

-352 LPGTWLGSRDFLAE
+352 LPGTWLGGRDFLAE

-383 EGKSVGNSKWTEHT
+383 EGKSVGNSKWRAHT
-397 LSATSQNNINE
+397 LSATSGNNINE

-436 EQETTMLVGSN
+436 EQETTMLVGS
-447 DGVKVW
+447 DDAVKVW
-453 LNGELVHKA
+453 LNGELVHQA
-462 LVDRPAN
+462 LVDRGAN

-498 SGFFGFKAGTTYT
+498 SGFFGFEAGTAYT

-550 VQNTRT
+550 VRNTRT
-556 DINKDGKVNILDLR
+556 DINKDGKVNILDLT

-586 AVAMGNSAS
+586 VVAMGNSVS

-613 RAFREGITNLQRLLV
+613 RAFREGIANLQRLLA

-655 ASPAEVRLRI
+655 ARDATVRIDI
-665 YAMNGVLVRT
+665 YTADGRAIRT
-675 LDLGHQP
+675 LVLGHQP
-682 AGVYQQKNRAA
+682 AGMYQDKSRAA
-693 YWDGRNALG
+693 YWDGRNEVG

>member
-1 MYLDELFTKEI
+1 MR
-12 FFVKNRIILIIS
+12 NRIIFTVS
-24 CVIFSIVALTASAQ
+24 CVIFSIGVLTASAQ
-38 TVNIPDANLRTVIAE
+38 TVNIPDVNLRAAVLET
-53 ALGKA
+53 LGKV

-66 DMTKLTR
+66 DMAKLTH

-87 EFATELEEIRC
+87 EFATGLEEIRC
-98 NNNLISDLSPVSTL
+98 NNNLISDLSPLSTL
-112 AGLHTIEFRHNVI
+112 TGLHTIEFRHNVI
-125 KDLSPIAGLIN
+125 KDLSPVVGLIN
-136 LRWLIVP
+136 LRWLTVP
-143 YNLIADLSPV
+143 HNLIADLSPV
-153 EGLVKLD
+153 EGLVSLD
-160 GLDVGGNVITDF
+160 GLDVSHNVITDF

-181 KWVWISEN
+181 ERIWMHEN
-189 PSADLSP
+189 PPADLSP

-203 TGFHSWGTPIVSGLS
+203 RGFHSWGTPIVSGLS
-218 DVAGLPKL
+218 DLVGLPKL

-245 TDLKELYLVG
+245 TGLKELYLVG

-267 TGLTHLNLKSNQI
+267 TGLTHLNLKHNQI

-288 LTNLRRLYLEHNSIS
+288 LTNLRRLYLEHNLIS
-303 DFSPLSGLSEHTI
+303 DFSSLSGLSEQVV
-316 ISKRGNPSIPHGTSV
+316 ISKRGNPGVLPGTSV
-331 HNYNGTPAAGPKITG
+331 NNYNGIPAAGPKITG

-352 LPGTWLGSRDFLAE
+352 LPGTWLGSRDFLSE
-366 ASGGAITE
+366 ASGGVITE
-374 QSVATVGAK
+374 ESVATVGAK

-397 LSATSQNNINE
+397 LSATSGNNINE

-422 DHIVYGSVSLQSPR
+422 DHIVYGAVSLESPR
-436 EQETTMLVGSN
+436 NQETTMLVGSG

-453 LNGELVHKA
+453 LNGDLVHKA
-462 LVDRPAN
+462 LVDRNAN

-474 FPITLKRGT
+474 FPVTLKRGT

-498 SGFFGFKAGTTYT
+498 SGFFGFEAGTAYT

-522 LPPSDVNKDG
+522 LPPSDVNEDG

-550 VQNTRT
+550 VRNSRT
-556 DINKDGKVNILDLR
+556 DINNDGKVNILDLT

-580 GAAAPS
+580 GAAPS
-586 AVAMGNSAS
+586 AVVMGNSVS
-595 PAMIE
+595 LEMIE

-613 RAFREGITNLQRLLV
+613 RAFREGIANLQRLLA
-628 SLRPERTVVL
+628 SLRPERTMVL

-655 ASPAEVRLRI
+655 ARDAAVRIDI
-665 YAMNGVLVRT
+665 YTADGRAVRT
-675 LDLGHQP
+675 LVLGHQP
-682 AGVYQQKNRAA
+682 AGMYQEKSRAA

-702 EPVASGLYFYTLTAG
+702 ELVASGLYFYTLTAG
-717 DFTGTGKMLIRK
+717 DFTATRKMLIRK

>member
-1 MYLDELFTKEI
+1 MRH
-12 FFVKNRIILIIS
+12 RIILIVS
-24 CVIFSIVALTASAQ
+24 CVIFSIIALNASAE
-38 TVNIPDANLRTVIAE
+38 TVNIPDTNLRAAIAE

-58 PRDTITQA
+58 PGDTITQA
-66 DMTKLTR
+66 DIAKLTH
-73 FIAHDANIRNLTGL
+73 FIAHDASIRNLTGL

-98 NNNLISDLSPVSTL
+98 NNNLISDLSPLSTL
-112 AGLHTIEFRHNVI
+112 MDLHTIEFRHNVI
-125 KDLSPIAGLIN
+125 EDLSPVAGLIS
-136 LRWLIVP
+136 LRWLVVP

-153 EGLVKLD
+153 KGLVSLH
-160 GLDVGGNVITDF
+160 GLDIGGNVITDY
-172 SPLSGLIKL
+172 SALSGLIKL
-181 KWVWISEN
+181 GRIWMGEN

-203 TGFHSWGTPIVSGLS
+203 TGYQSWGTPIFNVSAL
-218 DVAGLPKL
+218 AELPKL
-226 TTLDICGGEL
+226 TSLDICGGEL
-236 SDLSDLEGL
+236 SDLSDLADFTNL
-245 TDLKELYLVG
+245 RELYLAG
-255 NEITDLSPLASL
+255 NEITDISPLASL
-267 TGLTHLNLKSNQI
+267 TNLTSLNLKHNRI
-280 TDVSPLSG
+280 TEVSPLSG

-303 DFSPLSGLSEHTI
+303 DFSPLSELSEHTI
-316 ISKRGNPSIPHGTSV
+316 ISKRGNPSIPQGTSV
-331 HNYNGTPAAGPKITG
+331 HNYNGTPTAGPKITG

-352 LPGTWLGSRDFLAE
+352 LPGTWLGGRDFLAE

-383 EGKSVGNSKWTEHT
+383 EGKSVGNSKWRAHT
-397 LSATSQNNINE
+397 LSATSHNNINE

-422 DHIVYGSVSLQSPR
+422 DHIVYGSVSLESPR

-447 DGVKVW
+447 DGVKIW
-453 LNGELVHKA
+453 LNGELVHEA
-462 LVDRPAN
+462 LVDRPAS

-474 FPITLKRGT
+474 FPVTLKRGT

-498 SGFFGFKAGTTYT
+498 SGFFGFEAETAYT
-511 VNPTDKRIVVD
+511 VNPTDTRIVID

-550 VQNTRT
+550 VRNTRT
-556 DINKDGKVNILDLR
+556 DINNDGKVNILDLT

-586 AVAMGNSAS
+586 TVAIGNTFS
-595 PAMIE
+595 PEIIE
-600 TWIALAAVENDGS
+600 AWVALAAVENDGS
-613 RAFREGITNLQRLLV
+613 RAFREGIANLQRLLA
-628 SLRPERTVVL
+628 SLRPERTAVL

-655 ASPAEVRLRI
+655 ARDAAVRIDI
-665 YAMNGVLVRT
+665 YTADGRAVRT
-675 LDLGHQP
+675 LVLGHQP
-682 AGVYQQKNRAA
+682 AGMYQDKSRAA

-717 DFTGTGKMLIRK
+717 DFIGTGKMLIRK

>member
-1 MYLDELFTKEI
+1 M
-12 FFVKNRIILIIS
+12 KNRIILIIS
-24 CVIFSIVALTASAQ
+24 CVVFSIVATLNGSAQ
-38 TVNIPDANLRTVIAE
+38 DVNIPDANLHAAIAE

-58 PRDTITQA
+58 PRAAITQA
-66 DMTKLTR
+66 DMAKLTH

-98 NNNLISDLSPVSTL
+98 NNNLIGDLSPLSTL
-112 AGLHTIEFRHNVI
+112 MGLHTIEFRHNVI
-125 KDLSPIAGLIN
+125 KDLSPVAGLIS
-136 LRWLIVP
+136 LRWLVVP
-143 YNLIADLSPV
+143 HNLIADLSPV
-153 EGLVKLD
+153 EGLVNLD
-160 GLDVGGNVITDF
+160 GLDVSHNVITDF
-172 SPLSGLIKL
+172 SPIAGLIKL
-181 KWVWISEN
+181 ERIWMHEN
-189 PSADLSP
+189 PPADLSP

-218 DVAGLPKL
+218 DLAGLPKL

-236 SDLSDLEGL
+236 SDLSDLDGL
-245 TDLKELYLVG
+245 TGLKELYLVG

-267 TGLTHLNLKSNQI
+267 TGLTHLNLKHNQI
-280 TDVSPLSG
+280 IDVSPLSG

-303 DFSPLSGLSEHTI
+303 DFSPLSELSEHTI
-316 ISKRGNPSIPHGTSV
+316 ISKRGNPSIPQDTSV
-331 HNYNGTPAAGPKITG
+331 NNYNGTPAAGPKITG

-397 LSATSQNNINE
+397 LSATSNNNINE

-422 DHIVYGSVSLQSPR
+422 DHIVYGAVSLESPR
-436 EQETTMLVGSN
+436 KQETTMLVGSN

-453 LNGELVHKA
+453 LNGKLVHKA
-462 LVDRPAN
+462 LVDRGAN

-474 FPITLKRGT
+474 FPVTLKRGT

-498 SGFFGFKAGTTYT
+498 SGFFGFKAGTAYT

-550 VQNTRT
+550 VRNART
-556 DINKDGKVNILDLR
+556 DINKDGKVNILDLT
-570 RVAESMNAAT
+570 RVAESINAAT
-580 GAAAPS
+580 GAAPS
-586 AVAMGNSAS
+586 VVAMSNSVS

-613 RAFREGITNLQRLLV
+613 RAFREGITNLQRLLA

-655 ASPAEVRLRI
+655 ASAAEVRLRI

-675 LDLGHQP
+675 LDLGYQP

-693 YWDGRNALG
+693 SWDGRNEVG

-717 DFTGTGKMLIRK
+717 DFTATRKMLIQK

>member
-1 MYLDELFTKEI
+1 M
-12 FFVKNRIILIIS
+12 KNRIILIIS
-24 CVIFSIVALTASAQ
+24 CVIFSIVVTLNGSAQ
-38 TVNIPDANLRTVIAE
+38 NVNIPDANLRAAIAE
-53 ALGKA
+53 ALGEPSRTVLTKS
-58 PRDTITQA
+58 
-66 DMTKLTR
+66 DMAKLTH
-73 FIAHDANIRNLTGL
+73 FIAHDANIMNLTGL

-98 NNNLISDLSPVSTL
+98 NNNLISDLSPLSTL
-112 AGLHTIEFRHNVI
+112 TGLHTIEFRHNVI
-125 KDLSPIAGLIN
+125 KDLSPVAGLIN
-136 LRWLIVP
+136 LRWLVVP
-143 YNLIADLSPV
+143 HNLIADLSPV

-160 GLDVGGNVITDF
+160 GLDVSHNVITDF

-181 KWVWISEN
+181 ERIWMHEN
-189 PSADLSP
+189 PPADLSP

-218 DVAGLPKL
+218 DLTGLPKL

-245 TDLKELYLVG
+245 TGLKELYLVG

-267 TGLTHLNLKSNQI
+267 TGLTHLNLKNNQI

-303 DFSPLSGLSEHTI
+303 DFSPLSELSEHTV
-316 ISKRGNPSIPHGTSV
+316 ISKRGNPSIPQGTSV

-453 LNGELVHKA
+453 LNGKLVHKA
-462 LVDRPAN
+462 LVDRGAN

-474 FPITLKRGT
+474 FPVTLKRGA

-498 SGFFGFKAGTTYT
+498 SGFFGFEAGTAYT

-522 LPPSDVNKDG
+522 LPPSDVNEDG

-550 VQNTRT
+550 VRNTRT
-556 DINKDGKVNILDLR
+556 DINKDGKVNILDLT

-580 GAAAPS
+580 GAAPS
-586 AVAMGNSAS
+586 VVPMRNSVS

-600 TWIALAAVENDGS
+600 TWIALAVVENDGS
-613 RAFREGITNLQRLLV
+613 RAFQEGIANLQRLLV

-655 ASPAEVRLRI
+655 ASSAEVRLRI

-682 AGVYQQKNRAA
+682 AGIYQQKNRAV
-693 YWDGRNALG
+693 YWDGRNEVG
-702 EPVASGLYFYTLTAG
+702 EPVASGIYFYTLTAG
-717 DFTGTGKMLIRK
+717 DFTATRKMLIRK